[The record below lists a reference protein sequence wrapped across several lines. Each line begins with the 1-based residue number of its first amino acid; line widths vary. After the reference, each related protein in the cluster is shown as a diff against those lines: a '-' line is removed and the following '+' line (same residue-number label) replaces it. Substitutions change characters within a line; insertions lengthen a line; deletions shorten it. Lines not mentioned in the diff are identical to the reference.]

1 MNLCNVGSRCPRA
14 HHPSTGQKS
23 TTAWCTL
30 RTCAYRPS
38 GCLYFFVLRQEK
50 VRMCEQHTRLRGLER
65 SSPAGHRAR
74 VHRPSPLDLVTP
86 FVLGQGRL
94 GAHDQ
99 PAAQRTSRDQTRSVE
114 SKLQSRESSI
124 QARLLTTRRTC
135 AGRHSSCRCVF
146 ACAPPGWIAWYDSC
160 HYGAQTQRGGEVS
173 KMYGSARPIA

>member
-99 PAAQRTSRDQTRSVE
+99 PAAQRTSQGQQG
-114 SKLQSRESSI
+114 QSGEETIKSQRRRWI
-124 QARLLTTRRTC
+124 LTTRHTC
-135 AGRHSSCRCVF
+135 APCRPLGQCESSC
-146 ACAPPGWIAWYDSC
+146 AHLDSTAECTPC
-160 HYGAQTQRGGEVS
+160 HYDAGAQRGGD
-173 KMYGSARPIA
+173 SA